1 MRVPGGAVAGAL
13 ASLAPLRKLKSLAI
27 HGEPTPEML
36 QSLATLPELNSLQC
50 ISRDWKIEHFRAMAG
65 IKNLTFLELLNTP
78 QEPETL
84 AILAPLTKL
93 ASINFTMNLKADQ
106 LSGLEAL
113 KNLNRISFIADY
125 VTDDAEHLAAKLAL
139 FRSLEK
145 VDLLTKTPDDEK
157 FIKAAEVIQKALGK
171 AKVVLRRP

>member
-1 MRVPGGAVAGAL
+1 
-13 ASLAPLRKLKSLAI
+13 
-27 HGEPTPEML
+27 
-36 QSLATLPELNSLQC
+36 
-50 ISRDWKIEHFRAMAG
+50 
-65 IKNLTFLELLNTP
+65 
-78 QEPETL
+78 
-84 AILAPLTKL
+84 
-93 ASINFTMNLKADQ
+93 
-106 LSGLEAL
+106 
-113 KNLNRISFIADY
+113 

>member
-1 MRVPGGAVAGAL
+1 
-13 ASLAPLRKLKSLAI
+13 
-27 HGEPTPEML
+27 
-36 QSLATLPELNSLQC
+36 
-50 ISRDWKIEHFRAMAG
+50 
-65 IKNLTFLELLNTP
+65 
-78 QEPETL
+78 
-84 AILAPLTKL
+84 
-93 ASINFTMNLKADQ
+93 MNLKADQ